1 MDFESNDLRPVDY
14 VLFALAFV
22 AQMIA
27 FTGVILSSP
36 AIALTGLFILLFSL
50 LCYWVALPEEI

>member
-1 MDFESNDLRPVDY
+1 MDVESNDLRPVDY

-27 FTGVILSSP
+27 FAGVILSSP
-36 AIALTGLFILLFSL
+36 LIALTGFFILLFSL